1 MGWPRAGAAI
11 ALIGALA
18 GCGGSSS
25 HPAAPVTGD
34 YVGKTGGRAAAVA
47 VIVGKA
53 NAVAYVCDWRR
64 HTAEL
69 FAGSRSGDRVALRG
83 ARGGRLSG
91 IVARD
96 RVSGTFTANGRAVS
110 FSAAVAKPPAGFYRA
125 RGRVKGKP
133 ATAGWVVF
141 GDGSQRGAATIGS
154 TVGPAPAL
162 NTSTSTA
169 TLSGGT
175 RVTAV
180 RISSTSISGAG
191 QMGTQQ
197 FGFGG

>member
-1 MGWPRAGAAI
+1 MGWTRAGAAV
-11 ALIGALA
+11 ALVAVLG
-18 GCGGSSS
+18 GCGSSS

-34 YVGKTGGRAAAVA
+34 YVGKTGGRTAAVA
-47 VIVGKA
+47 VVVGKA

-64 HTAEL
+64 HVAEL
-69 FAGSRSGDRVALRG
+69 FTGSRSGERVALHG

-96 RVSGTFTANGRAVS
+96 QVTGTFTLKGRPVRFTAG
-110 FSAAVAKPPAGFYRA
+110 VAKRPAGFYRA
-125 RGRVKGKP
+125 RGRVQGKP
-133 ATAGWVVF
+133 ATVGWVVLP
-141 GDGSQRGAATIGS
+141 GGSVRGAATIGS

-175 RVTAV
+175 RLTAV
-180 RISSTSISGAG
+180 RISSTSVSGAG
-191 QMGTQQ
+191 QIGTQQ